1 MVVEKSEIG
10 LSSERHVFYKQYLND
25 WEKLAHVKCDK

>member
-25 WEKLAHVKCDK
+25 WECTKSWRM